1 MGKLRGIPIPIRP
14 GHMFVQRSAADPV
27 GGDDGEA
34 GGGET
39 RRQII
44 TGAASS
50 RGCWSKLVLLYPH
63 TTHPPTITRLFLQ
76 IRDFLGRT

>member
-27 GGDDGEA
+27 GDDGEA

-44 TGAASS
+44 TGAASTQ
-50 RGCWSKLVLLYPH
+50 GCCSKLVLLYPR
-63 TTHPPTITRLFLQ
+63 TTHPPTVTRFLLQ
-76 IRDFLGRT
+76 IRDFPGRK